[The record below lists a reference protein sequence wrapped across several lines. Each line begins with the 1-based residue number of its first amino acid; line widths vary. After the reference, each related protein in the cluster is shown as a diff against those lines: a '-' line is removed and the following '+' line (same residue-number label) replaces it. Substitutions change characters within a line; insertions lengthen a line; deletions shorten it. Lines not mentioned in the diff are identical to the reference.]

1 MAIHL
6 INQQQQA
13 FNAVRLAAEGDTV
26 IVTNEEIASDVIATL
41 ADHKVSVALL
51 LTGTSPGAS
60 DNSARA
66 AYKVISEDE
75 WVRYTT
81 SDEAVISW
89 G

>member
-6 INQQQQA
+6 INQQHQA

-26 IVTNEEIASDVIATL
+26 IVTNEEIAFDVIGAL

-51 LTGTSPGAS
+51 TATSPEAS
-60 DNSARA
+60 DVSAQA

>member
-6 INQQQQA
+6 INQQYQVS
-13 FNAVRLAAEGDTV
+13 NAVRLVADGDTV
-26 IVTNEEIASDVIATL
+26 IVTNDQAVSEIIAKL
-41 ADHKVSVALL
+41 ADFAVTVALL
-51 LTGTSPGAS
+51 EGTALRAE

-66 AYKVISEDE
+66 TYEVISEDE

-81 SDEAVISW
+81 SDESVISW

>member
-6 INQQQQA
+6 INQQHQA
-13 FNAVRLAAEGDTV
+13 FNVMRLAAEGDTV
-26 IVTNEEIASDVIATL
+26 IVTNEEIASDVIAAL
-41 ADHKVSVALL
+41 ADQKVSVAL
-51 LTGTSPGAS
+51 LTGTSPGVS

-66 AYKVISEDE
+66 AYKIISEDE

>member
-6 INQQQQA
+6 INQQHQA
-13 FNAVRLAAEGDTV
+13 FNAVRVAAEGDTL
-26 IVTNEEIASDVIATL
+26 IVTKEQIAVDVITAL
-41 ADHKVSVALL
+41 ADRNVSVALL
-51 LTGTSPGAS
+51 IGTSPEAS

-81 SDEAVISW
+81 SDESVISW

>member
-6 INQQQQA
+6 INQQHQA

-26 IVTNEEIASDVIATL
+26 IVTNEEIALDVIAAL

-51 LTGTSPGAS
+51 TGTSLEAS

>member
-6 INQQQQA
+6 INQQHQA
-13 FNAVRLAAEGDTV
+13 FNVVRLAAEGDTV
-26 IVTNEEIASDVIATL
+26 IVTNEEIALDVIASL
-41 ADHKVSVALL
+41 AGRKVSVALL
-51 LTGTSPGAS
+51 TGTSPEVSAI
-60 DNSARA
+60 SARA

-81 SDEAVISW
+81 SDESVISW

>member
-6 INQQQQA
+6 INQQHQA
-13 FNAVRLAAEGDTV
+13 FNAVRVAAEGDTL
-26 IVTNEEIASDVIATL
+26 IVTKEQIAVDVITAL
-41 ADHKVSVALL
+41 ADRNVSVAL
-51 LTGTSPGAS
+51 LTGTSPEAS

-81 SDEAVISW
+81 SDESVISW

>member
-6 INQQQQA
+6 INQQYQVS
-13 FNAVRLAAEGDTV
+13 NAVRLVAEGDTV
-26 IVTNEEIASDVIATL
+26 IVTKEQIAVDVTAALTDRNVSL
-41 ADHKVSVALL
+41 AL
-51 LTGTSPGAS
+51 LTGTSPEAS

-81 SDEAVISW
+81 SDETVISW

>member
-6 INQQQQA
+6 INQQHQA
-13 FNAVRLAAEGDTV
+13 FNVVRLAAEGDTV
-26 IVTNEEIASDVIATL
+26 IVTNEEIASDVIAAL

-51 LTGTSPGAS
+51 KETSPGAS

-81 SDEAVISW
+81 SDETVISW

>member
-6 INQQQQA
+6 INQQHQA
-13 FNAVRLAAEGDTV
+13 FNAMRLAAEGDTV
-26 IVTNEEIASDVIATL
+26 IVTNEEIASDVIAAL
-41 ADHKVSVALL
+41 ADQKVLVAL
-51 LTGTSPGAS
+51 LTGTSPGVS

-66 AYKVISEDE
+66 AYKIISEDE

>member
-6 INQQQQA
+6 INQQHQA

-26 IVTNEEIASDVIATL
+26 IVTNEELALDVIAAL
-41 ADHKVSVALL
+41 DDHKVSVALL
-51 LTGTSPGAS
+51 TGTSPEAS
-60 DNSARA
+60 DNSAQA
-66 AYKVISEDE
+66 AYKIISEDE

>member
-6 INQQQQA
+6 INQQHQA
-13 FNAVRLAAEGDTV
+13 FNAMRLAAEGDTV
-26 IVTNEEIASDVIATL
+26 IVTNEEIASDVIAAL
-41 ADHKVSVALL
+41 ADQKVLVGL

-66 AYKVISEDE
+66 AYKIISEDE

>member
-6 INQQQQA
+6 INQQHQA

-26 IVTNEEIASDVIATL
+26 IVTSDEVALDVIAAL
-41 ADHKVSVALL
+41 ADHKVSVAL

-75 WVRYTT
+75 WIRYTT

>member
-6 INQQQQA
+6 INQQHQA
-13 FNAVRLAAEGDTV
+13 INAVRLVAEDDTV
-26 IVTNEEIASDVIATL
+26 IVMNEEIALDLIAAL
-41 ADHKVSVALL
+41 ADRKVSVALL
-51 LTGTSPGAS
+51 TGTSPEAN

-66 AYKVISEDE
+66 AYKVISEDD

>member
-6 INQQQQA
+6 INQHCQA
-13 FNAVRLAAEGDTV
+13 SNAVRLVAEGDTV
-26 IVTNEEIASDVIATL
+26 IVTKEQIAFDVIAAL
-41 ADHKVSVALL
+41 ADRKVSVALL
-51 LTGTSPGAS
+51 TGTSPEAS
-60 DNSARA
+60 VNSARA
-66 AYKVISEDE
+66 AYEVISEDD

>member
-51 LTGTSPGAS
+51 TGTSPGAS

>member
-6 INQQQQA
+6 INQQHQA
-13 FNAVRLAAEGDTV
+13 LHALQLVAEGDTV
-26 IVTNEEIASDVIATL
+26 IVTNEEIALDVIASL
-41 ADHKVSVALL
+41 ADRKVSVALL
-51 LTGTSPGAS
+51 TGTSPEVSAI
-60 DNSARA
+60 SARA

-81 SDEAVISW
+81 SDESVISW

>member
-6 INQQQQA
+6 INQQHQA

-26 IVTNEEIASDVIATL
+26 IVTNEEIALDVIAAL

-51 LTGTSPGAS
+51 TGTSPAAS

>member
-6 INQQQQA
+6 INQQHQA

-26 IVTNEEIASDVIATL
+26 IVTNEEIASDVTAAL

-51 LTGTSPGAS
+51 AGTPPRAS

>member
-1 MAIHL
+1 MAVHL
-6 INQQQQA
+6 INQQHQV
-13 FNAVRLAAEGDTV
+13 FNAVQLAAEGDTV
-26 IVTNEEIASDVIATL
+26 IVANDEMAVDVIAAL
-41 ADHKVSVALL
+41 ADRKVLVALL
-51 LTGTSPGAS
+51 RGTSPEAS

-81 SDEAVISW
+81 SDESVISW